1 LKERSVTLRING
13 EIHVFNHV
21 SVRKTLVQ
29 LIRDEAGMTGTKEG
43 CGEGDCGT
51 CTVLLDGQ
59 PVNSCLV
66 LASEADGKEVLTVE
80 GLSREWELHPL
91 QQAFVEEGAV
101 QCGFCIPGMLLAAKA
116 LLDENPS
123 PTEAEIRAAIA
134 GNLCRCT
141 GYVRIVQAIKSA
153 AVSLSSPP
161 LTAAA
166 GKGRGI

>member
-1 LKERSVTLRING
+1 MKERSVTLRING

-29 LIRDEAGMTGTKEG
+29 LIRDEAGLTGTKEG

-80 GLSREWELHPL
+80 GLSRE
-91 QQAFVEEGAV
+91 
-101 QCGFCIPGMLLAAKA
+101 
-116 LLDENPS
+116 
-123 PTEAEIRAAIA
+123 
-134 GNLCRCT
+134 
-141 GYVRIVQAIKSA
+141 
-153 AVSLSSPP
+153 
-161 LTAAA
+161 
-166 GKGRGI
+166 

>member
-1 LKERSVTLRING
+1 MDNDPSPSSNGSGLRAWFERLGQALSGEPRDLEELLELLR
-13 EIHVFNHV
+13 E
-21 SVRKTLVQ
+21 
-29 LIRDEAGMTGTKEG
+29 DAGWTGTKEG
-43 CGEGDCGT
+43 CGEGDCGS

-59 PVNSCLV
+59 PVNACLV

-123 PTEAEIRAAIA
+123 PTEAEIRSAIA

-141 GYVRIVQAIKSA
+141 GYVRIVQAIQSA
-153 AVSLSSPP
+153 VVASS
-161 LTAAA
+161 
-166 GKGRGI
+166 RSR